1 VYVEVLRVHVNAP
14 TGKQTVAWATKLQLI
29 TGILFIN
36 DIMHSLLGLSLLALQ
51 ATCGSA
57 EPSPN
62 KSQVAEKRVP
72 KFILRCEERI
82 PGAEYKAWYQECM
95 DKMANK
101 SGLTLSAETG
111 DYEHGWGC
119 KCLLHIFVTLV
130 FGQLSGNTCGM
141 RLSARTHHAAM
152 PCTATARLTA
162 RLALESPTCTSGAC
176 EASQG
181 EDLV

>member
-1 VYVEVLRVHVNAP
+1 MYVEVLRVHVNAP

-119 KCLLHIFVTLV
+119 KCSYTSSSP
-130 FGQLSGNTCGM
+130 LSWAIVRQHVWDEVISKDPSCSN
-141 RLSARTHHAAM
+141 AM
-152 PCTATARLTA
+152 YCNSEINREIGLGITYMHFW
-162 RLALESPTCTSGAC
+162 C
-176 EASQG
+176 
-181 EDLV
+181 V